1 MLRHANVCGTEQ
13 TQRRKGRTA
22 EQNIARAE
30 RVREARATAPL
41 VNLRDGEVRGITLTS
56 PLLEHVCLGLA
67 GVCLDEAV
75 EPAAWLLIRCADVA
89 EPTRVLAAEP
99 AETHAALQH
108 IKYLP
113 RGACVAV
120 AQVQVCSRV
129 ATGFTIKFEQVVVLR
144 SPLAYAYAHACT
156 GWLWS
161 VEPAVLP
168 KLKAQTK
175 STTFVC
181 SDAQNAETTVG
192 VALHIGRIWKQ
203 YS

>member
-1 MLRHANVCGTEQ
+1 
-13 TQRRKGRTA
+13 
-22 EQNIARAE
+22 ARAE
-30 RVREARATAPL
+30 RVREAKANAPL
-41 VNLRDGEVRGITLTS
+41 VNLRDGEVRGITLKS
-56 PLLEHVCLGLA
+56 PLLENASLGLE

-75 EPAAWLLIRCADVA
+75 EPAAWLLIRFADVA

-113 RGACVAV
+113 PGACVAV
-120 AQVQVCSRV
+120 AQ
-129 ATGFTIKFEQVVVLR
+129 FEQVVVLR
-144 SPLAYAYAHACT
+144 SPLAHARART

-203 YS
+203 YSRCTCDTV